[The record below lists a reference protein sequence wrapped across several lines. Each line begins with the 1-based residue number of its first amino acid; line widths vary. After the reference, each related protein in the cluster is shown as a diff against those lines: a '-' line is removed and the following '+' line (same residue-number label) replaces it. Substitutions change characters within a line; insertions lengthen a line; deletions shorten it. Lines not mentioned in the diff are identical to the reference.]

1 MTVSTRE
8 RILDGARGL
17 LAEGE
22 TPTVGQV
29 AAAAGMSRS
38 SFYRA
43 FESRRALLAALKVAP
58 EPGAGE
64 RILEAALAMV
74 GATGLAA
81 LSMDELAVR
90 AGVSRATLYRLYPGK
105 PALFAGL
112 LRTYSPLEP
121 VTRLVNSMQDQPPE
135 IVMPLVARTVF
146 RNIYESGAP
155 RIGLLRAIFFE
166 VSSLSPDAEEAA
178 RDLVTTILGSV
189 GAYVVAQMAAGRLR
203 PMHPL
208 LALQSFVGPIF
219 FHLLARSLAE
229 RLAGLEIDGE
239 DAVVM
244 LAGGWLRAMRP
255 DEEEGTDG

>member
-1 MTVSTRE
+1 MVHRTRD

-29 AAAAGMSRS
+29 AAAAGVSRA

-58 EPGAGE
+58 QPGAGE

-74 GATGLAA
+74 GASVLAA
-81 LSMDELAVR
+81 IAIDELALR
-90 AGVSRATLYRLYPGK
+90 ARVSRANLYRLFPGK
-105 PALFAGL
+105 PALFTGL

-121 VTRLVNSMQDQPPE
+121 VSRLVNSMQDQAPE
-135 IVMPLVARTVF
+135 VVMPEVSRTVF
-146 RNIYESGAP
+146 RTIYGSGAP

-166 VSSLSPDAEEAA
+166 VSSLSPDAEEAV

-189 GAYVVAQMAAGRLR
+189 GA
-203 PMHPL
+203 
-208 LALQSFVGPIF
+208 
-219 FHLLARSLAE
+219 
-229 RLAGLEIDGE
+229 
-239 DAVVM
+239 
-244 LAGGWLRAMRP
+244 
-255 DEEEGTDG
+255 